1 MANLSNWLLN
11 KYNVTYIIKMDWNK
25 RITSKDAAKMMDAY
39 AKVYAPKEEPKTD
52 EASDATETTASA
64 EAENTEEK
72 TT

>member
-1 MANLSNWLLN
+1 M
-11 KYNVTYIIKMDWNK
+11 V
-25 RITSKDAAKMMDAY
+25 RITPSDAKKMMDAY